1 MSLLSN
7 YELSREHL
15 LHTAIENCSVIQ
27 LIHLIVGSADPQFL
41 LKAKQAFHKIQQA
54 QPELAAQTLQNE
66 SITLPAGAI
75 WNYNQQLTVDQKI
88 KNSFDF
94 LLNKTSKLDVDL
106 LLNPSIQAVEVIPLA
121 TVTKSNSA
129 SVDSNEDGRIDSMVS
144 SAKSMDRPAVVKNTN
159 FKQISVAELAAKASS
174 SFSSFFSSETEA
186 DKTTTNSSNLLNQ
199 IEVVTVDPSFMELD
213 SGAKATSLE
222 AETLKQDV
230 DSDKI
235 KVTVNEEPAFA
246 IPVLN
251 TEYKRHRLLNLLLSD
266 FFEPWTVKKL
276 FTTLFPKHKYTPAS
290 AKNLLHQSIFELR
303 KEIQEQQWP
312 FVIVWRHEK
321 IWIEFL
327 TSVVFTP
334 QFIQYKISLDSVP
347 SQVSSIAEFRKNQ
360 LLEKLRQEFGAN
372 EFSILE
378 VQDKLQMARRT
389 AQRHLQSLTLEG
401 QLNRIGQKFDAK
413 YKVPTLN

>member
-54 QPELAAQTLQNE
+54 QPELVAQAIQNE
-66 SITLPAGAI
+66 SIRLPAGAI

-94 LLNKTSKLDVDL
+94 LLNKTSKLDVEL
-106 LLNPSIQAVEVIPLA
+106 LLDSSFQAVEVVPISTISKKAQA
-121 TVTKSNSA
+121 TAINNESN
-129 SVDSNEDGRIDSMVS
+129 R
-144 SAKSMDRPAVVKNTN
+144 

-174 SFSSFFSSETEA
+174 SFSSFFSSETELA
-186 DKTTTNSSNLLNQ
+186 QENTKLSNQ
-199 IEVVTVDPSFMELD
+199 INNAD
-213 SGAKATSLE
+213 AN
-222 AETLKQDV
+222 ETPVLKESQ
-230 DSDKI
+230 
-235 KVTVNEEPAFA
+235 TAFE

-266 FFEPWTVKKL
+266 FFEAWSVKKL

-347 SQVSSIAEFRKNQ
+347 NQISSISEFRKNQ
-360 LLEKLRQEFGAN
+360 LLEKLRQEFGAK

-413 YKVPTLN
+413 YKVPTLT

>member
-66 SITLPAGAI
+66 SIRLPAGAI

-106 LLNPSIQAVEVIPLA
+106 LLNPSIQAVEVIPLT

-129 SVDSNEDGRIDSMVS
+129 SVDSNEDERIDSVVS
-144 SAKSMDRPAVVKNTN
+144 RAKSMDRPAVVKNMN

-186 DKTTTNSSNLLNQ
+186 DKATSVKSETLNQ
-199 IEVVTVDPSFMELD
+199 N
-213 SGAKATSLE
+213 
-222 AETLKQDV
+222 V

-235 KVTVNEEPAFA
+235 NVSGKNEPAFA
-246 IPVLN
+246 IPVLS

-360 LLEKLRQEFGAN
+360 LLEKLRQEFGAK
-372 EFSILE
+372 EFSTLE